1 MFKSSQEP
9 EACNFIKKKTL
20 AQVFSCEF
28 LRTPFLQKTSGRL
41 LLKINLVKLFGNN
54 HSHVELHI
62 VTGVHPFEC
71 PIYWNL
77 STFPQLINVAKVESQ
92 SISIAIF
99 WFGIQENDTIEI

>member
-1 MFKSSQEP
+1 M
-9 EACNFIKKKTL
+9 NFAK
-20 AQVFSCEF
+20 F

-62 VTGVHPFEC
+62 VTGVHPFDC

-77 STFPQLINVAKVESQ
+77 STFPQLINVAKVEPQ

-99 WFGIQENDTIEI
+99 WFGIQENDTVEI